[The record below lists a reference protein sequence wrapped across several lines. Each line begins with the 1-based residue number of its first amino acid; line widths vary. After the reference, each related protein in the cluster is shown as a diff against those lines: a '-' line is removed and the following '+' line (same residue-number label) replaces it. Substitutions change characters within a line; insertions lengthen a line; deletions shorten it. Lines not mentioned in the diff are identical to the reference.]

1 VRNGSKLIGMKRRAV
16 RILILLWLGWY
27 LSGPLAEVVDF
38 WDTPPEEMSDIA
50 RVAGGVVAL
59 VGAGLA
65 ITLAQIRKFGQC
77 FRLASQW
84 TLRFIVL
91 STESTLPSLVPV
103 PWHPPH
109 SPPMALRI

>member
-1 VRNGSKLIGMKRRAV
+1 MKRRAL

-27 LSGPLAEVVDF
+27 LSGPVAEVVDF

-65 ITLAQIRKFGQC
+65 ITLAHIRKLGQR
-77 FRLASQW
+77 FRLASRLA
-84 TLRFIVL
+84 LRYIVL
-91 STESTLPSLVPV
+91 SIESRLSPLAAV
-103 PWHPPH
+103 PWLPPH
-109 SPPMALRI
+109 SPPIALRI